1 MEPTRPVDT
10 RPKPSHP
17 FGPPLD
23 DDESR
28 EFFRRLSARPAAD
41 QQHFVGR
48 VNWNL
53 IDQATGQ
60 RLMAWLAGGLLLPDP
75 ERQAFVL
82 KTLDKLPHPKRGR
95 YASVFAELLPV
106 LDEDLRVR
114 LQTVFGPVLGGP
126 RKASSRAAAPAAAP
140 SPPTPA
146 SGDDLSKLQAFFGK
160 SGGAR

>member
-1 MEPTRPVDT
+1 MPEPGAKLVDT
-10 RPKPSHP
+10 RPKPAHP

-23 DDESR
+23 DGEAR
-28 EFFRRLSARPAAD
+28 EFFRRLAGRPFEAQKA
-41 QQHFVGR
+41 FVGK

-53 IDQATGQ
+53 IDAATEHH
-60 RLMAWLAGGLLLPDP
+60 LMVWLAGGLLGSDP
-75 ERQAFVL
+75 ERQGFVL

-95 YASVFAELLPV
+95 HATLFAELLPA

-126 RKASSRAAAPAAAP
+126 RKKSNRPAAPAA
-140 SPPTPA
+140 PPTAA
-146 SGDDLSKLQAFFGK
+146 SNDDLAKLKDFFGK